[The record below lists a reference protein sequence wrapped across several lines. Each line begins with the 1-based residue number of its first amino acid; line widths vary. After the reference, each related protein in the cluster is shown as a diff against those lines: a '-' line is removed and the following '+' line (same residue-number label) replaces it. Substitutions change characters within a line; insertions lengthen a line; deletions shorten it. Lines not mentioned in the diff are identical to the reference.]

1 MVNNKILIIT
11 YYWPPSGGSGVQ
23 RWLSFS
29 NSLVNMG
36 YDVTVLTAEFPD
48 YPLTDMSLKSEID
61 PLIKI
66 LKVPVFEPAKLF
78 KSKKTNSDNI
88 EVNGILNY
96 LKLFI
101 RSNFFFPD
109 SRMFWINDVVNTAS
123 SIINKNNI
131 NCVITTSPPF
141 SLNIIGFKLKLR
153 NNIKWI
159 SDYRDP
165 WSDFFQFKNMPMFNY
180 VKNKHTKWEE
190 KCLKLADSVIVT
202 SPSLKKTYS
211 KINNNTHLI
220 TNGFNDIEETY
231 ANENFGI
238 IYSGV
243 MKYSQNPKMLWK
255 VLHEI
260 SKSNKSFRKD
270 FSLKLIGSFDKSVHQ
285 NKYLKKLKENVVF
298 VDYMS
303 KDTLAENLSIGKVF
317 ILCDV
322 NQLDGGGNLI
332 PGKFFHYLS
341 YKIPI
346 IAFSSINSDTYNI
359 VKETKSGN
367 VFDFSNEI
375 DLKNHILELYS
386 NFKNGNCLVNTND
399 IERYKYSNLSLEL
412 RDVINKINN

>member
-48 YPLTDMSLKSEID
+48 YPSNAGHKVICLDKD
-61 PLIKI
+61 KNKI
-66 LKVPVFEPAKLF
+66 NNLSSGEVPIFEPAKFF

-88 EVNGILNY
+88 EGKGILNY

-123 SIINKNNI
+123 SFINKNNI

-190 KCLKLADSVIVT
+190 RCLRLADSVIVT

-220 TNGFNDIEETY
+220 TNGFNDIEDTY

-243 MKYSQNPKMLWK
+243 MKSSQNPKMLWK
-255 VLHEI
+255 VLYEI
-260 SKSNKSFRKD
+260 SKANKSFRKD
-270 FSLKLIGSFDKSVHQ
+270 FSLKLIGSFDKSIHQ
-285 NKYLKKLKENVVF
+285 NKHLKKLKENVVF
-298 VDYMS
+298 EDYMS

-322 NQLDGGGNLI
+322 DRENR
-332 PGKFFHYLS
+332 
-341 YKIPI
+341 
-346 IAFSSINSDTYNI
+346 
-359 VKETKSGN
+359 E
-367 VFDFSNEI
+367 
-375 DLKNHILELYS
+375 
-386 NFKNGNCLVNTND
+386 
-399 IERYKYSNLSLEL
+399 
-412 RDVINKINN
+412 

>member
-1 MVNNKILIIT
+1 
-11 YYWPPSGGSGVQ
+11 
-23 RWLSFS
+23 
-29 NSLVNMG
+29 
-36 YDVTVLTAEFPD
+36 
-48 YPLTDMSLKSEID
+48 MSLKSEID

-202 SPSLKKTYS
+202 SPSLKKSYS
-211 KINNNTHLI
+211 EINNNTPVSYTHLRAH
-220 TNGFNDIEETY
+220 ET
-231 ANENFGI
+231 
-238 IYSGV
+238 
-243 MKYSQNPKMLWK
+243 
-255 VLHEI
+255 
-260 SKSNKSFRKD
+260 
-270 FSLKLIGSFDKSVHQ
+270 
-285 NKYLKKLKENVVF
+285 
-298 VDYMS
+298 
-303 KDTLAENLSIGKVF
+303 
-317 ILCDV
+317 
-322 NQLDGGGNLI
+322 
-332 PGKFFHYLS
+332 
-341 YKIPI
+341 
-346 IAFSSINSDTYNI
+346 
-359 VKETKSGN
+359 
-367 VFDFSNEI
+367 
-375 DLKNHILELYS
+375 
-386 NFKNGNCLVNTND
+386 
-399 IERYKYSNLSLEL
+399 
-412 RDVINKINN
+412 